1 MVILKKVMKYVVT
14 GGAGFIGSNIVKK
27 LVSRGDNVTV
37 IDNLNTGKEENLS
50 SVQERINFLR
60 DDILNEDL
68 LEKETK
74 NIDGVFHQAAL
85 ASVQDSFSKPEEY
98 HDVNVNGTENIL
110 KLAKKNN
117 FKVVYASSSS
127 VYGNPEKTPISES
140 DKKTPI
146 NPYAETKLKKEELA
160 REYSKNGVKVIGLR
174 YFNVFGKGQSKEY
187 AGVLK
192 LFLERIKDNL
202 PPKINGDGTQF
213 RDFVYVDDVANANI
227 MSMDSNVDHEFFN
240 VGTNTSITI
249 LELANKIIKH
259 SGLELKPIFGPELK
273 GDVKKTIANIDLIKE
288 KIGWKPTVMLEDWIK
303 DIVSLKK
310 FDMI

>member
-1 MVILKKVMKYVVT
+1 MRYIVT

-27 LVSRGDNVTV
+27 LVERGDDVTV
-37 IDNLNTGKEENLS
+37 IDNLNTGKKENLK
-50 SVQERINFLR
+50 SVSDKIIFLK
-60 DDILNEDL
+60 DSILNMNL
-68 LEKETK
+68 LEKETQE
-74 NIDGVFHQAAL
+74 IDGIFHQAAL

-98 HDVNVNGTENIL
+98 HEVNVNGTENIL

-127 VYGNPEKTPISES
+127 VYGNPERIPIKET
-140 DKKTPI
+140 DGKNPI
-146 NPYAETKLKKEELA
+146 NPYAETKLRKEELA
-160 REYSKNGVKVIGLR
+160 TKYSGNGVSVIGLR

-192 LFLERIKDNL
+192 LFLERIRDKL

-213 RDFVYVDDVANANI
+213 RDFVFVKDVANANI
-227 MSMDSNVDHEFFN
+227 MAMDSNVKHEFFN

-249 LELANKIIKH
+249 LRLAEIIIKY
-259 SGLELKPIFGPELK
+259 SGLEIEPIFGPELK
-273 GDVKKTIANIDLIKE
+273 GDVKRTIADITSIKE
-288 KIGWKPTVMLEDWIK
+288 KIGWEPKVLLEDWVK
-303 DIVSLKK
+303 EIVSSKK

>member
-1 MVILKKVMKYVVT
+1 MRYIVT

-37 IDNLNTGKEENLS
+37 IDNLNTGKEENLA
-50 SVQERINFLR
+50 SVKDKIVFLK
-60 DDILNEDL
+60 DTILNIDL
-68 LEKETK
+68 LEKHTEE
-74 NIDGVFHQAAL
+74 IDGIFHQAAL

-98 HDVNVNGTENIL
+98 NDVNVNGTENIL

-127 VYGNPEKTPISES
+127 VYGNPERIPIKES
-140 DKKTPI
+140 DSKNPI

-160 REYSKNGVKVIGLR
+160 IKYSQMGVKVIGLR

-192 LFLERIKDNL
+192 LFLEKIRDKL
-202 PPKINGDGTQF
+202 PPNINGDGKQF
-213 RDFVYVDDVANANI
+213 RDFVYVEDVADANI
-227 MSMDSNVDHEFFN
+227 MSMDSDVSHEFFN

-249 LELANKIIKH
+249 LELAKTIIK
-259 SGLELKPIFGPELK
+259 SAGLDVEPTFGPALK
-273 GDVKKTIANIDLIKE
+273 GDVQKTIANIDLIKD
-288 KIGWKPTVMLEDWIK
+288 KIGWKPTVFLEKWIE
-303 DIVSLKK
+303 DIISMKK
-310 FDMI
+310 FDEI

>member
-14 GGAGFIGSNIVKK
+14 GGAGFIGSVITKK
-27 LVSRGDNVTV
+27 LVDRGNDVVV
-37 IDNLNTGKEENLS
+37 IDNLNTGKEENLQ
-50 SVQERINFLR
+50 SVRDKITFLNNSIL
-60 DDILNEDL
+60 DIDV
-68 LEKETK
+68 LENETK
-74 NIDGVFHQAAL
+74 NIHGLFHQAAL
-85 ASVQDSFSKPEEY
+85 ASVQDSFLKPEEY
-98 HDVNVNGTENIL
+98 NNVNVNGTKNIL
-110 KLAKKNN
+110 KLAKENN

-127 VYGNPEKTPISES
+127 VYGNPEKIPISES

-160 REYSKNGVKVIGLR
+160 KEYSKNGVKVIGLR

-192 LFLERIKDNL
+192 LFLERIRDNL